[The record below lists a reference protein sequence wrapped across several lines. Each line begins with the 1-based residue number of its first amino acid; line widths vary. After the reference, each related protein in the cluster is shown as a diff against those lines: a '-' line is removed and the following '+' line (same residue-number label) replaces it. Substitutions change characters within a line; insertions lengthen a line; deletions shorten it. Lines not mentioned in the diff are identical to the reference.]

1 MRNWR
6 RKNGEI
12 RSLIYNYLKDCGE
25 KDALKKWIYKGVGR
39 NMEEKT
45 ILVNV
50 EEAREL
56 LGGIGRNCIY
66 NLAKD
71 PKFPSFR
78 IGNRIFIN
86 RLKPQE

>member
-1 MRNWR
+1 
-6 RKNGEI
+6 
-12 RSLIYNYLKDCGE
+12 
-25 KDALKKWIYKGVGR
+25 
-39 NMEEKT
+39 MEEKT
-45 ILVNV
+45 ILVSV

-56 LGGIGRNCIY
+56 LGGIGRNCLY

-86 RLKPQE
+86 RLKLQEWADEMANKSILK